1 MNPVYIVDSIR
12 TPRARANQKGG
23 LSQLNPYELLDVL
36 YKDIEQKNFLNLN
49 SIDEVILGCV
59 TQHGEQAGNI
69 AKTSALY
76 SGYPDSI
83 SGLTVNRFCS
93 SSLDAINLGQLKIQS
108 QQADNVIAGGIE
120 MMSRVPML
128 SDEAAI
134 WNDINI
140 AGQAK
145 IFLMGSGADLIASL
159 FNISRHD
166 ADMQALKS
174 QQKALNAQK
183 NDHFKSIVPVVNKSK
198 SIHCVYDECIRSDT
212 TLESLALLTPSFKEL
227 GEQGVDQAQL
237 NLFPTLKEISHVHTA
252 GNSPAMAD
260 AASMTLL
267 SNKKMQ
273 DDGKKARA
281 KIISVATVND
291 DPLLV
296 LSGCMLA
303 TQRILAH
310 NNLRVSDIDLF
321 EIHEAFASTMIHCQ
335 QELNIDDNKLNV
347 NGGCI
352 ALGHPMGATG
362 SIMMSTLIDELERQD
377 LSTGIVATSGAAGA
391 GTAILVERL

>member
-134 WNDINI
+134 WNDIKI
-140 AGQAK
+140 ASQAK

-198 SIHCVYDECIRSDT
+198 SIHCAHDECIRSDT
-212 TLESLALLTPSFKEL
+212 TLESLALLSPSFKQL

-273 DDGKKARA
+273 DDGQRARA

-303 TQRILAH
+303 TQKILAH

-321 EIHEAFASTMIHCQ
+321 EIHEAFASTMIYCQ

>member
-120 MMSRVPML
+120 MMSRAPML

-198 SIHCVYDECIRSDT
+198 SIHCAHDECIRSDT
-212 TLESLALLTPSFKEL
+212 TLESLALLSPSFKQL

-273 DDGKKARA
+273 DDGQRARA

-303 TQRILAH
+303 TQKILEH

-321 EIHEAFASTMIHCQ
+321 EIHEAFASTMIYCQ